1 MPNFKLRI
9 EYDGTDFHGW
19 QKQRGLRTVQG
30 LIEDALES
38 IVQVRVPIFGA
49 GRTDAGVH
57 ALGQVCNFVADTP
70 RTPTQLGGGLSSRLP
85 EDIQIREVQEVDPK
99 FHARF
104 SATGRRYVYNLRT
117 EPSAIGRRYAHV
129 VTYPLDLEAMQQ
141 AADLLIGKKDFTSFT
156 PTRWT
161 GVPPT
166 CDLRELTVDEKD
178 DVIAITVRA
187 DHFLHNMVRVIV
199 GTLIEVGR
207 GHWQPEHM
215 EAILCKKDRGAAGRT
230 VPPNGLFLAEVEYDL

>member
-19 QKQRGLRTVQG
+19 QKQPGLRTVQG

-38 IVQVRVPIFGA
+38 IVQERVPIFGA

-57 ALGQVCNFVADTP
+57 ALGQVCSFVADTP

-85 EDIQIREVQEVDPK
+85 EDIQVREVQEVDPK

-104 SATGRRYVYNLRT
+104 SATGRRYIYNLRT
-117 EPSAIGRRYAHV
+117 EPSAIWRRYAHV

-141 AADLLIGKKDFTSFT
+141 AADRLVGRKDFTS
-156 PTRWT
+156 
-161 GVPPT
+161 
-166 CDLRELTVDEKD
+166 L
-178 DVIAITVRA
+178 
-187 DHFLHNMVRVIV
+187 
-199 GTLIEVGR
+199 
-207 GHWQPEHM
+207 Q
-215 EAILCKKDRGAAGRT
+215 
-230 VPPNGLFLAEVEYDL
+230 